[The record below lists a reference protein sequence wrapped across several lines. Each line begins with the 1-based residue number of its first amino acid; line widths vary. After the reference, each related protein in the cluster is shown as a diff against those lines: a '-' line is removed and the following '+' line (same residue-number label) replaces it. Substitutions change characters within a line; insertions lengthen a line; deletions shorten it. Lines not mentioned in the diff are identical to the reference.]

1 MLQRPVVEIAPRTWL
16 LSEYKLVN
24 MYLLEGDTH
33 ALLIDCGTG
42 IGDIPAEIRKLTDK
56 PVIVVITH
64 GHPDHDGAA
73 AQFDA
78 VYMHPLDIPLSENM
92 YDSAP
97 QFRERYVRSRVPVR
111 NPGAD
116 ADEIVA
122 LIQPNGTVTRLP
134 VEDGYVFDLGGR
146 HVEVIHTPGHSLGSI
161 CLLDKENRLL
171 FNGDTCN
178 GESLLLN
185 IGPSCSTMEEYH
197 EAMKRL
203 WAREGEFD
211 YILWGHDNLE
221 KCDKT
226 IIEDYIEA
234 SGKLVSGEI
243 QGEKGGDAMHA
254 GFGCRYKRVLIWY
267 DPDRLVKK

>member
-1 MLQRPVVEIAPRTWL
+1 MLQRPVVEIAPKTWL
-16 LSEYKLVN
+16 ISEYKLVN
-24 MYLLEGDTH
+24 MYLLEGETD

-42 IGDIPAEIRKLTDK
+42 LGDIPGEVRKLTDK
-56 PVIVVITH
+56 PLKVVITH

-78 VYMHPLDIPLSENM
+78 VYMHPLDIPLSEQM
-92 YDSAP
+92 YERAP
-97 QFRERYVRSRVPVR
+97 QFREMYVRSRVPVR

-116 ADEIVA
+116 VEALVA
-122 LIQPNGTVTRLP
+122 TIQENGKVTRLP
-134 VEDGYVFDLGGR
+134 VEEGYIFDLGGR

-171 FNGDTCN
+171 FNGDICN
-178 GESLLLN
+178 GESLLMN
-185 IGPSCSTMEEYH
+185 MGDSSSTMKVYH
-197 EAMKRL
+197 ESMRKL

-226 IIEDYIEA
+226 IIQDYIEA
-234 SGKLVSGEI
+234 SEKLVSGEI
-243 QGEKGGDAMHA
+243 WGEQGGDAMHS
-254 GFGCRYKRVLIWY
+254 GYGCRYKRVLIWY
-267 DPDRLVKK
+267 DPEKLV